1 MRLPSDNSSIQFCIK
16 KGNKV
21 KSTYTKLIGVFF
33 GSILG
38 WNATIAMAE
47 DLPKVSIKTNVG
59 EIVVELYPEAAP
71 KTVDNFL
78 KYVKAGQ
85 YKGTIFHRV
94 IDNFMI
100 QGGGYD
106 KNMKEKPTRKAIP
119 SEAGLALEKGLK
131 NDTGTI
137 AMARTED
144 PNSATAQFFIN
155 VRDNDFLNHQE
166 LPAGDPVEFNYR
178 GNMTKAPRN
187 QALMATAGYTPFGKV
202 IKGMDVVEK
211 IKTVETGDS
220 HMMQNVPKKDI
231 IIESAT
237 VIK

>member
-1 MRLPSDNSSIQFCIK
+1 
-16 KGNKV
+16 V
-21 KSTYTKLIGVFF
+21 KSATTKLIGLFL
-33 GSILG
+33 GSMLSLST
-38 WNATIAMAE
+38 AQTFADE
-47 DLPKVSIKTNVG
+47 LPKVSIKTNMG
-59 EIVVELYPEAAP
+59 EIVVELYPDAAP
-71 KTVDNFL
+71 KTVDNFIR
-78 KYVKAGQ
+78 YVKAGQ

-106 KNMKEKPTRKAIP
+106 RSMKEKPTRKPIP
-119 SEAGLALEKGLK
+119 SEAALALEKGLK
-131 NDTGTI
+131 NDNGTI

-155 VRDNDFLNHQE
+155 VRDNDFLNHQP
-166 LPAGDPVEFNYR
+166 LPPGDPVEFNYR
-178 GNMTKAPRN
+178 GTMTKAPRN
-187 QALMATAGYTPFGKV
+187 QALIATAGYTPFGKV

-211 IKTVETGDS
+211 IKAVETGDA
-220 HMMQNVPKKDI
+220 HMMKNVPKKDI

>member
-1 MRLPSDNSSIQFCIK
+1 M
-16 KGNKV
+16 
-21 KSTYTKLIGVFF
+21 KSATTKLVGLLL
-33 GSILG
+33 SAMLSLS
-38 WNATIAMAE
+38 ATQTFADE
-47 DLPKVSIKTNVG
+47 LPKVSIKTNLG

-71 KTVDNFL
+71 KTVDNFI

-106 KNMKEKPTRKAIP
+106 KNMKEKPTGKPIA
-119 SEAGLALEKGLK
+119 SEAALALEKGVK
-131 NDTGTI
+131 NDLGTI

-155 VRDNDFLNHQE
+155 VRDNDFLNHQP

-178 GNMTKAPRN
+178 GNITKAPRK
-187 QALMATAGYTPFGKV
+187 QALIATAGYTPFGKV

-211 IKTVETGDS
+211 IKAVETSDS
-220 HMMQNVPKKDI
+220 HMMQNVPKRDI